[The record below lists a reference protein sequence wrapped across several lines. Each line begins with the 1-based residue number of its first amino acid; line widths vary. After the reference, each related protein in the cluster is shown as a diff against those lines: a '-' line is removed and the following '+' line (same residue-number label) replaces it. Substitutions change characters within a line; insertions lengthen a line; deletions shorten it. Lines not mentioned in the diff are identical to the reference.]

1 MNSTSGYAIVFS
13 KLSQKVAFIASIIKY
28 HLLITPKKGKK
39 GRYQSTQGMS
49 ILSGDLT
56 FIKTVPTL
64 LTNVISDNSR
74 NINNKGLS
82 KKMYK
87 FIDFLENSASSSF
100 ALERT

>member
-1 MNSTSGYAIVFS
+1 MNSTSGYVIVFS
-13 KLSQKVAFIASIIKY
+13 RLTFIASIIKY

-39 GRYQSTQGMS
+39 GRYQSTQGMY

-56 FIKTVPTL
+56 FIKPVPTL

-82 KKMYK
+82 KKCTNLLIFWK
-87 FIDFLENSASSSF
+87 ILQVHRSH
-100 ALERT
+100 